1 MCYVHYVTLLIF
13 YITYFLDNIP
23 ILKLTFAAVEED
35 KVLAALCAVAL
46 ALAGEHRVNSV
57 AGGGPGGLGDVS
69 VAAVTA
75 ALVMAQGH
83 VTLGITLNSDEA
95 VIVII
100 IINDALVV
108 VILIILRLCCLQIE
122 VAEPFSGFA
131 IVVVFIVVDV
141 VRSLH
146 CCWL

>member
-1 MCYVHYVTLLIF
+1 MYQIRQYT
-13 YITYFLDNIP
+13 
-23 ILKLTFAAVEED
+23 ILKLTFAAVEEN
-35 KVLAALCAVAL
+35 KVLTALCAVPL
-46 ALAGEHRVNSV
+46 APAVAGEHWVNSV
-57 AGGGPGGLGDVS
+57 AGGGAGVLSDVG

-100 IINDALVV
+100 IVNDALVV
-108 VILIILRLCCLQIE
+108 VILIILGLCCLQIE
-122 VAEPFSGFA
+122 VAEPLCGFA
-131 IVVVFIVVDV
+131 GVVVFIVVV
-141 VRSLH
+141 VVVVDRSLH

>member
-1 MCYVHYVTLLIF
+1 MILYTDIIRQ
-13 YITYFLDNIP
+13 YIYHF
-23 ILKLTFAAVEED
+23 KLTFAAVVED
-35 KVLAALCAVAL
+35 KVLTALSAIALAL

-100 IINDALVV
+100 IVNDALVV

>member
-1 MCYVHYVTLLIF
+1 MILYTDIIRQ
-13 YITYFLDNIP
+13 YIYHF
-23 ILKLTFAAVEED
+23 KLTFAAVVED
-35 KVLAALCAVAL
+35 KVLTALSAIALAL

-100 IINDALVV
+100 IVNDALVV

-131 IVVVFIVVDV
+131 IVVVFIVADV